1 MPRIK
6 LANWYGDH
14 KPGDEIDVDEVL
26 LKALRRD
33 GVVAEVLEPPVEPA
47 PTPQQQRPAQ
57 PEPAVEQR
65 AEPAAETGRKRR

>member
-14 KPGDEIDVDEVL
+14 KPGDEIDVDDVQ

-33 GVVAEVLEPPVEPA
+33 GLVAETLEAPMERAAKTQEERPAPPESAVEPVA
-47 PTPQQQRPAQ
+47 S
-57 PEPAVEQR
+57 AV
-65 AEPAAETGRKRR
+65 ETGRKRR

>member
-6 LANWYGDH
+6 LANWYGAR

-33 GVVAEVLEPPVEPA
+33 GLVAEVLQAPEPA
-47 PTPQQQRPAQ
+47 PAPQQESPAQ
-57 PEPAVEQR
+57 PEPAVVEQ
-65 AEPAAETGRKRR
+65 PAVETGRKRR